1 MKKILLAIAF
11 SFGFP
16 QSASAYLGTFD
27 PVPCRNSATVTF
39 LESQVAGIQC
49 VAEASKLSP
58 IYALLSPAMVQMMS
72 CAIMEPPTVI
82 TPSKFSIGS
91 LYAAHMLATK
101 KSLDGHEFWHIFGCQ
116 YHAPML
122 PFVTVVRSAHCEARR
137 NLPDQQQI
145 ASVRSPERPDHFGKQ
160 LRVYNPNETKCVIF
174 IKDCSVDFA
183 ELGELMAACT
193 GE

>member
-1 MKKILLAIAF
+1 MTRVLAIIAALWC
-11 SFGFP
+11 SC
-16 QSASAYLGTFD
+16 ASAYLGTFD

-49 VAEASKLSP
+49 VAEAAKLSP

-91 LYAAHMLATK
+91 AYALHMLATK
-101 KSLDGHEFWHIFGCQ
+101 PALDGHELAHLFFGEF
-116 YHAPML
+116 HAPLM
-122 PFVTVVRSAHCEARR
+122 PFLTVVRSPHCEARR
-137 NLPDQQQI
+137 NLADQQQD
-145 ASVRSPERPDHFGKQ
+145 ASLRSPERPDHFGKQ
-160 LRVYNPNETKCVIF
+160 LRLHSADETKCVIF

-183 ELGELMAACT
+183 ELGELVDACKSVQ
-193 GE
+193 